1 VRVERAD
8 EREAEATRGAG
19 DEDRSHPRAP
29 CAEGF
34 GRRRLEIVKNP
45 SGSPFASV
53 DARLE
58 RRIRRR
64 KRPIQARAA
73 GTVEALVEATLQVLV
88 RDGYAR
94 LTTTRVA
101 ERAGVSVGTL
111 YQYFPDKR
119 ALVTALKVRY
129 FGLMTSAVEV
139 ALRERAALDPR
150 GEDVEGTIRAALG
163 ALLEV
168 KRTNRSLTRALRE
181 PMAEMDGHGFVHE
194 TLARFVTLF
203 TPLLVRLEPR
213 ADASRRGMV
222 LVSALEGAI
231 TYAALESP
239 VWLEQEWVLEELVR
253 LALGGLGVTARR
265 ARGSPRT
272 TRRAVA

>member
-1 VRVERAD
+1 M
-8 EREAEATRGAG
+8 
-19 DEDRSHPRAP
+19 
-29 CAEGF
+29 
-34 GRRRLEIVKNP
+34 
-45 SGSPFASV
+45 
-53 DARLE
+53 
-58 RRIRRR
+58 
-64 KRPIQARAA
+64 
-73 GTVEALVEATLQVLV
+73 EALVEATLQVLV
-88 RDGYAR
+88 REGYAR

-168 KRTNRSLTRALRE
+168 KRAHRSLTRALRE

-213 ADASRRGMV
+213 GDVSRRGMV

-239 VWLEQEWVLEELVR
+239 AWLEEPWFLEELVR

-265 ARGSPRT
+265 ARGSRPT